1 MTAVAILLMPT
12 LALLLYA
19 MDRLE
24 DRMRDGEPVETPSKQ
39 ARHARPRHLR
49 LVPDPPPV
57 AEVPEHGEHPGTP
70 ADAA

>member
-24 DRMRDGEPVETPSKQ
+24 DRLTGGGPAQVPSKQ

-49 LVPDPPPV
+49 LVPDSPPP
-57 AEVPEHGEHPGTP
+57 AEPAHGDRPDTA

>member
-24 DRMRDGEPVETPSKQ
+24 ERMRDGEPVETPAKQ
-39 ARHARPRHLR
+39 ARYARPRHLR
-49 LVPDPPPV
+49 LVLDPSPA
-57 AEVPEHGEHPGTP
+57 AEVPEHGERPDTP